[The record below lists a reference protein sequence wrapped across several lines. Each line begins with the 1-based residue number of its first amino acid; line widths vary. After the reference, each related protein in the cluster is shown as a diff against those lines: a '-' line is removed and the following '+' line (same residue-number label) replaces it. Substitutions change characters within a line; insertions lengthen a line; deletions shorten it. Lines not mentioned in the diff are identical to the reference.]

1 MDEWFTGLAVYLI
14 LWWLVLFMVLP
25 WGIHTVDQEDV
36 DKGHAPSAP
45 KKPRIL
51 TKMGVTTVIAAV
63 VWVVFYFI
71 AQSGWINFRNF

>member
-1 MDEWFTGLAVYLI
+1 MDQWFTGLSVFLI

-25 WGIHTVDQEDV
+25 WGIHAVDQEDV

-51 TKMGVTTVIAAV
+51 IKMGVTTAIAAV
-63 VWVVFYFI
+63 IWVICYFI
-71 AQSGWINFRNF
+71 AQSGWIDFRNF